1 MNREQIEL
9 IARNLMLNRQEHDG
23 REPGWLFY
31 HGLRTARIAGE
42 LCGILNVD
50 TDSDTLFAGALF
62 HDIGKGSEPHNLKGA
77 ELTAGALAGHCDGD
91 RLERVCEIVRL
102 HNQRRPSGDHAPAV
116 RVVQDADVLDHVGPV
131 VPWLAFYW
139 SGTRN
144 ETVDDHAR
152 FITGRDHVR
161 YLQRMRNMLNFE
173 VSIAMFDE
181 RVRWQE
187 NFFATFRKAYF
198 EGVWHAGGMQKPA
211 DRTPRD
217 AA

>member
-1 MNREQIEL
+1 MNREQIEQL
-9 IARNLMLNRQEHDG
+9 ARTRMLKRQEHDG

-31 HGLRTARIAGE
+31 HGLRTARVAWQI
-42 LCGILNVD
+42 CDRLNLEIDRDVVY
-50 TDSDTLFAGALF
+50 TGALF

-77 ELTAGALAGHCDGD
+77 KIVAKILEKHCDGD
-91 RLERVCEIVRL
+91 RLQQICEIVRL
-102 HNQRRPSGDHAPAV
+102 HNQRQVSGDHAPAV

-131 VPWLAFYW
+131 APWLAFYW

-144 ETVDDHAR
+144 ETVDDHVR

-161 YLQRMRNMLNFE
+161 YLQKMRNMLNFD
-173 VSIAMFDE
+173 VSLAMFDE

-187 NFFATFRKAYF
+187 SFLETFRKAYY
-198 EGVWHAGGMQKPA
+198 EGEWHAGGEQEPA
-211 DRTPRD
+211 DLSPRD